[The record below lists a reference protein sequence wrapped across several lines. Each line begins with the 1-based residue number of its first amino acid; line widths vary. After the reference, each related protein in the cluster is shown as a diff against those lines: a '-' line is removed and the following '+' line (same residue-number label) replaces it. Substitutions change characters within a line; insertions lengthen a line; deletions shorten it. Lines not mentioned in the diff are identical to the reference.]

1 MEFNRKE
8 LADYFQISENTIKTN
23 FPKLKARM
31 LKKGYLI
38 TKRGTGELST
48 YEVEKTEPKIID
60 YKEVSSRNTEYW
72 STDFK
77 DEQWVDTYCNKN
89 YEVSNYGRVRYKKD
103 LSLRK
108 SSHKGNGYFNVS
120 IDNKNYTLH
129 RVVLKS
135 FQPVEN
141 EDNLTVD
148 HIDGNRSNN
157 CLSNLRWLTNN
168 ENTMA
173 MLSHR
178 KEFHKELTRLLQKY
192 SYEEIL
198 EKLRLM

>member
-77 DEQWVDTYCNKN
+77 DE
-89 YEVSNYGRVRYKKD
+89 
-103 LSLRK
+103 
-108 SSHKGNGYFNVS
+108 
-120 IDNKNYTLH
+120 
-129 RVVLKS
+129 
-135 FQPVEN
+135 
-141 EDNLTVD
+141 
-148 HIDGNRSNN
+148 
-157 CLSNLRWLTNN
+157 
-168 ENTMA
+168 
-173 MLSHR
+173 
-178 KEFHKELTRLLQKY
+178 
-192 SYEEIL
+192 
-198 EKLRLM
+198 